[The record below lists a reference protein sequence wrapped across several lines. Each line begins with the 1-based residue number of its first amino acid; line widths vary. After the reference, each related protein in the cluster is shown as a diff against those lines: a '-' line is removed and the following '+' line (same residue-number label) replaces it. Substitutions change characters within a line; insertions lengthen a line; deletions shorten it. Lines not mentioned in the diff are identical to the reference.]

1 MATEMMQPDDLYWDP
16 FDFELHVNPHPLW
29 RRMREEAPLYRN
41 DRHDFWALSRFQDV
55 LDVLV
60 DWRTYTSTH
69 GIVLEMI
76 QDGRNEL
83 TEGMLHEDPPLH
95 DIHRRMLSR
104 AFTPRAIQSVEDRVR
119 SHAVRLLDDKMG
131 SGGFD
136 FVEDVGA
143 RVPAMVIAALL
154 GTPDSD
160 VEHLRHLNDALLAF
174 GEDQQF
180 DKEVFD
186 KASRTLGEYF
196 TEQVRLRR
204 KDPKD
209 DMMSALVTMEFT
221 DEHGE
226 TRQLTD
232 LEAVQYIYLLSNAGM
247 ETSARFS
254 GWVGSV
260 LALYPDQRAKLVE
273 RPDLIPN
280 AFDEI
285 LRYESTG
292 VAIARVTTKDVTW
305 HGQVV
310 PEGSPLVLCM
320 ASTGRDQ
327 RQYPDPDPD
336 TLDVERKVERQLA
349 FGFGVHVCM
358 GAALARMEGRILM
371 EETLK
376 RFPEWDV
383 DWDNT
388 EIVHTGSSVRGY
400 SRLPITV

>member
-1 MATEMMQPDDLYWDP
+1 
-16 FDFELHVNPHPLW
+16 
-29 RRMREEAPLYRN
+29 
-41 DRHDFWALSRFQDV
+41 
-55 LDVLV
+55 
-60 DWRTYTSTH
+60 
-69 GIVLEMI
+69 
-76 QDGRNEL
+76 
-83 TEGMLHEDPPLH
+83 
-95 DIHRRMLSR
+95 
-104 AFTPRAIQSVEDRVR
+104 
-119 SHAVRLLDDKMG
+119 
-131 SGGFD
+131 
-136 FVEDVGA
+136 
-143 RVPAMVIAALL
+143 MVIAALL

-209 DMMSALVTMEFT
+209 DMMSALVTLEFT

-226 TRQLTD
+226 TRKLTD

-310 PEGSPLVLCM
+310 PEGSALVLCM